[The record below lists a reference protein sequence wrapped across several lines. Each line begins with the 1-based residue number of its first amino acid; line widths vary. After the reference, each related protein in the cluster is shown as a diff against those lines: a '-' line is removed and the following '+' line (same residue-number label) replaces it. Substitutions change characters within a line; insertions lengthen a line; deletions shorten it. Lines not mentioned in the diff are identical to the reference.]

1 VLPCDCVGWG
11 VTFYELLLQLK
22 VSMFN
27 RMVLISN
34 STIAIKNHHKIK
46 QIEKKRNEDSLFSEI
61 QKAQISFHN
70 TIIANKYPGLLED
83 KYTYEPSDEESEEE
97 AKPVSKSKNKTVA
110 DFYF

>member
-1 VLPCDCVGWG
+1 
-11 VTFYELLLQLK
+11 
-22 VSMFN
+22 
-27 RMVLISN
+27 MVLVSN

-46 QIEKKRNEDSLFSEI
+46 QIEKKRNEDSLFSNFSEI

-97 AKPVSKSKNKTVA
+97 AKPISKSKKK
-110 DFYF
+110 